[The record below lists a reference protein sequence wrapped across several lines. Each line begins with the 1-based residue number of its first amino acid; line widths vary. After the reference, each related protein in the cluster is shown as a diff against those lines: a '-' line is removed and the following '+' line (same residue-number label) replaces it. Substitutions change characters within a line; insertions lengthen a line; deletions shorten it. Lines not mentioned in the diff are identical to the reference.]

1 MTVRISRRKWSLA
14 AGLGLIVWLGLVAS
28 CGGEEATAT
37 PVATVSSTSNPAIAG
52 APAFAPTPAPTPT
65 TALAQAPEPA
75 VAPSTTAA
83 AAATASGP
91 SSTAVPGASSVPH
104 TAELKLELSS
114 PAGDRVVFSD
124 TVTVAGVTSPD
135 ATVSV
140 NGILVTPDAD
150 GRFSIELTADPED
163 NPLPIEVIAT
173 SVAGERLSLVRTV
186 IFIP

>member
-1 MTVRISRRKWSLA
+1 MTVRISRRKRALA
-14 AGLGLIVWLGLVAS
+14 AGLGLIGWLGLLAS

-37 PVATVSSTSNPAIAG
+37 PVATVSSTS
-52 APAFAPTPAPTPT
+52 
-65 TALAQAPEPA
+65 
-75 VAPSTTAA
+75 TAA
-83 AAATASGP
+83 AAGAPSPAPTGTFALPPEPTVAPPATVPAPTSTAAPGP
-91 SSTAVPGASSVPH
+91 SPVAQ

-114 PAGDRVVFSD
+114 PAGDQVVASD

-150 GRFSIELTADPED
+150 GRFSIELTADPQD
-163 NPLPIEVIAT
+163 NPLPVEVIAT
-173 SVAGERLSLVRTV
+173 SVAGEQLSLVRTV